1 MHGLA
6 AQPHAARRLC
16 ASRRAAGA
24 AWSTVAYGRQ
34 ARAWGRSNTMFTAMP
49 TDRPIDSAHR
59 SACPAEPRHRTVPL
73 RRVPCSEQRTPCT
86 RRRGNFQALQWVPC
100 VRTGKLC
107 MRKGMNERLT
117 RRRVMRRTVASLR
130 GACSPLHL
138 ARRCM
143 YVRRI
148 LPGRIERGVGRSS
161 CLCTYSFAP
170 ARGGTPICPPGEAQP
185 IRTYQQWARPSHI
198 CTGAGLPHLHRDW
211 RRAAP
216 AAFES
221 KLSARGR
228 E

>member
-1 MHGLA
+1 M
-6 AQPHAARRLC
+6 
-16 ASRRAAGA
+16 
-24 AWSTVAYGRQ
+24 
-34 ARAWGRSNTMFTAMP
+34 RSNTTRQCRSIGA
-49 TDRPIDSAHR
+49 
-59 SACPAEPRHRTVPL
+59 SACPAEPATCPSSARTM
-73 RRVPCSEQRTPCT
+73 QRTTYPMH
-86 RRRGNFQALQWVPC
+86 QAPWQLSSATVGTVCSNRQA
-100 VRTGKLC
+100 

-117 RRRVMRRTVASLR
+117 RRRVMRRTVASLC
-130 GACSPLHL
+130 GACCPLHL

-143 YVRRI
+143 YVRYI
-148 LPGRIERGVGRSS
+148 LRGRIERGVGRSS

-198 CTGAGLPHLHRDW
+198 CTGAGLARPHLHRDW
-211 RRAAP
+211 RRVAP